1 MTVEQAPPPP
11 GLVYILG
18 WWREVSTA
26 PLMSAVVLTARPRAQ
41 TGVAHIADDAG
52 NVMYGVGVS
61 AATDPEGRALLTLV
75 WVEGAVYDVEFGGVK
90 GTLRCDD
97 WDEGSTVPFTGIRGL
112 PGGDGIADPLTWDAV
127 ISGLNGRIAAQ
138 VAPVVEDYFTAHPP
152 LDMVID
158 GAVEDYLTAH
168 PVTAEAISG
177 GVDLDNA
184 PLDRVAYTAGAG
196 GGAWADLHYPANVA
210 GVVPTYRLV
219 NGSDSHAVQTFT
231 SREPTPRMWTRG
243 KTSGT
248 WGAWTLVGPSSASAG
263 TITGT
268 TDLDTLPVGST
279 MGTAGP
285 AASPGWVALHYPVLA
300 VGSITTTGLTDNAA
314 HVVQTFTTDTGTM
327 YVRRRTSGTW
337 GAWTQVGKSALP
349 ASYGAIDLNTLTRG
363 TRQAHSGAFTNGP
376 AGMAAGM
383 VETTAIQDSDTY
395 LLQVATEWTYADV
408 PGRIWTRRKSNP
420 TWGAWGLIGPTPI
433 PPAPPASG
441 GGNASAYKVVSVPL
455 NGGRTSTSNTSTT
468 MTVRQVIDVTA
479 PITRARLRFRN
490 IDTRSGSTKTTTATV
505 SDIYVGPHIGSGA
518 ASSLTKVADGFTV
531 AADEVASA
539 WINLDHDGTSELL
552 ITYTVTAAVGGM
564 FTNYGDVYTKNSSAA
579 HTETAPTGLYR
590 TYTTPLA
597 VTMDAQTAPTTPVL
611 AVAGDS
617 NSIGVGSSG
626 IRDAWG
632 WRLAAR
638 LKALPQLLGSSGD
651 TVAASRDYTAY
662 KWARC
667 SGDGRAQADA
677 LLWALGQNDL
687 GAGTTS
693 TAIQAMLAEDIP
705 KARALIAPSGVH
717 AITYMPRDNEDPSSA
732 FEVQR
737 RLLNT
742 ALKDQRPF
750 GLLDVHDIVPVV
762 STDDET
768 IRPEFKAGGGGTDPV
783 HLNALGFQAVA
794 DSIVRPLVPT
804 PA

>member
-1 MTVEQAPPPP
+1 
-11 GLVYILG
+11 
-18 WWREVSTA
+18 
-26 PLMSAVVLTARPRAQ
+26 MS
-41 TGVAHIADDAG
+41 G
-52 NVMYGVGVS
+52 
-61 AATDPEGRALLTLV
+61 ATSK
-75 WVEGAVYDVEFGGVK
+75 W
-90 GTLRCDD
+90 
-97 WDEGSTVPFTGIRGL
+97 GL
-112 PGGDGIADPLTWDAV
+112 PFPTGGDEVIVHGDVQALAV
-127 ISGLNGRIAAQ
+127 K
-138 VAPVVEDYFTAHPP
+138 
-152 LDMVID
+152 
-158 GAVEDYLTAH
+158 
-168 PVTAEAISG
+168 
-177 GVDLDNA
+177 VDLELDNA
-184 PLDRVAYTAGAG
+184 VATVKPKPIDAADNLDSVALLDKVSET
-196 GGAWADLHYPANVA
+196 GGATDWAAQNYPANVA
-210 GVVPTYRLV
+210 GVVSTYRLIP
-219 NGSDSHAVQTFT
+219 GSSADAHAVQMFV
-231 SREPTPRMWTRG
+231 SREPIPRLWLRP
-243 KTSGT
+243 KTADT
-248 WGAWTLVGPSSASAG
+248 WGAWQQIGPGDFPRKVLGAG
-263 TITGT
+263 TDANSL
-268 TDLDTLPVGST
+268 TDVPMNTVAQTAG
-279 MGTAGP
+279 GTANTP
-285 AASPGWVALHYPVLA
+285 AGVGVLMHYGVNTSTA
-300 VGSITTTGLTDNAA
+300 YG
-314 HVVQTFTTDTGTM
+314 VQMFVSSTNQMWTRYKTAN
-327 YVRRRTSGTW
+327 TW
-337 GAWTQVGKSALP
+337 GAWVEIGGGKLP
-349 ASYGAIDLNTLTRG
+349 AAYGAIDLNTLTRG

-376 AGMAAGM
+376 TGMDAGM
-383 VETTAIQDSDTY
+383 VETTAIQNNDNY
-395 LLQVATEWTYADV
+395 LLQTATEWTYPDR
-408 PGRIWTRRKSNP
+408 PGRIWTRRKSGAS
-420 TWGAWGLIGPTPI
+420 WGAWGLIGPTPI

-455 NGGRTSTSNTSTT
+455 NGGQTSTSNTSTT

-505 SDIYVGPHIGSGA
+505 SDVYVGPHIGSGA

-564 FTNYGDVYTKNSSAA
+564 FTNYGDVYTNNSSAA

-638 LKALPQLLGSSGD
+638 LGALPQLLGSSGD

-667 SGDGRAQADA
+667 SGDGRAQADT

-768 IRPEFKAGGGGTDPV
+768 IRPEYKGGGGGTDPV

-794 DSIVRPLVPT
+794 DSITRPLVPT

>member
-1 MTVEQAPPPP
+1 
-11 GLVYILG
+11 
-18 WWREVSTA
+18 
-26 PLMSAVVLTARPRAQ
+26 MS
-41 TGVAHIADDAG
+41 G
-52 NVMYGVGVS
+52 
-61 AATDPEGRALLTLV
+61 ATSK
-75 WVEGAVYDVEFGGVK
+75 W
-90 GTLRCDD
+90 
-97 WDEGSTVPFTGIRGL
+97 GL
-112 PGGDGIADPLTWDAV
+112 PFPTGGDEVIVHGDVQALAV
-127 ISGLNGRIAAQ
+127 K
-138 VAPVVEDYFTAHPP
+138 
-152 LDMVID
+152 
-158 GAVEDYLTAH
+158 
-168 PVTAEAISG
+168 
-177 GVDLDNA
+177 VDLELDNA
-184 PLDRVAYTAGAG
+184 VATVKPKPIDAADNLDSVALLDKVSET
-196 GGAWADLHYPANVA
+196 GGATDWAAQHYPANVA
-210 GVVPTYRLV
+210 GVVSTYRLV
-219 NGSDSHAVQTFT
+219 SGSSADAHAVQTFV
-231 SREPTPRMWTRG
+231 SREASMRLWLRS
-243 KTSGT
+243 KTADT
-248 WGAWTLVGPSSASAG
+248 WGAWQQIGPGDFPRKVLGAG
-263 TITGT
+263 TDANSL
-268 TDLDTLPVGST
+268 TDVPMNTVAQTAG
-279 MGTAGP
+279 GTANTP
-285 AASPGWVALHYPVLA
+285 AGVGVLMHYGVNTSTA
-300 VGSITTTGLTDNAA
+300 YG
-314 HVVQTFTTDTGTM
+314 VQMFVSSTNQMWTRYKTAN
-327 YVRRRTSGTW
+327 TW
-337 GAWTQVGKSALP
+337 GAWVEIGGGKLP
-349 ASYGAIDLNTLTRG
+349 AAYGAIDLNTLTRG

-376 AGMAAGM
+376 TGMDAGM
-383 VETTAIQDSDTY
+383 VETTAIQNNDNY
-395 LLQVATEWTYADV
+395 LLQTATEWTYPDR
-408 PGRIWTRRKSNP
+408 PGRIWTRRKSGAS
-420 TWGAWGLIGPTPI
+420 WGAWGLIGPTPI

-455 NGGRTSTSNTSTT
+455 NGGQTSTSNTSTT

-505 SDIYVGPHIGSGA
+505 SDVYVGPHIGSGA

-638 LKALPQLLGSSGD
+638 LGALPQLLGSSGD

-768 IRPEFKAGGGGTDPV
+768 IRPEYKGGGGGTDPV

-794 DSIVRPLVPT
+794 DSITRPLVPT